1 MTLLAWAFDCKLTSN
16 NSLFIH
22 WKPNHMLILNT
33 SAYVLDFTIILS
45 LVITLFKH
53 VPFWHHS

>member
-33 SAYVLDFTIILS
+33 SAYVLDFTITLS
-45 LVITLFKH
+45 LEITLFKH
-53 VPFWHHS
+53 VPF